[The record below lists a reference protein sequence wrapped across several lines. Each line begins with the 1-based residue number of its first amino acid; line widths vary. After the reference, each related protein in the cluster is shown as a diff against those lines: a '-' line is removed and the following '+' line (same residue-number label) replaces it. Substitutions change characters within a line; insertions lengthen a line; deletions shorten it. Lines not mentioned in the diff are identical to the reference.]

1 MLGLFPRFE
10 MKNPLDRLMQSNL
23 KFWKRSTPQEIGLE
37 TSSGSHPLAP
47 PHHATFPTK
56 ILKDFINNVV
66 KKENPVVLD
75 IGPVI
80 GSNIEYFLNFGIKI
94 YMEDFLAA
102 YNKPRYTVFVD
113 DKLTLDEKK
122 FFSENFS
129 YGDNYFD
136 GLICWDILNYLETKF
151 ARSFVE
157 KISAKMKPSS
167 FVLGFF
173 QTLKGKGPAAVH
185 KYRVLDE
192 SNLEYIPLE
201 LKMEA
206 RKIYQSREINQ
217 LFPGYQ
223 SQKFYLLK
231 HNVLEVLLK
240 KC

>member
-1 MLGLFPRFE
+1 
-10 MKNPLDRLMQSNL
+10 MKNPLDRLTQSNL
-23 KFWKRSTPQEIGLE
+23 KFWKKSAPQQSEEE
-37 TSSGSHPLAP
+37 TSPDSKELSLPR
-47 PHHATFPTK
+47 HASFPTK
-56 ILKDFINNVV
+56 ILKDFIDNVV
-66 KKENPVVLD
+66 RKENPVVLD

-102 YNKPRYTVFVD
+102 YNKPKYTVFLD

-136 GLICWDILNYLETKF
+136 GLICWDILSYLETKF
-151 ARSFVE
+151 ARTFVE
-157 KISAKMKPSS
+157 KISAKMKPTS

-173 QTLKGKGPAAVH
+173 QTLKGKGPAPVH

-192 SNLEYIPLE
+192 FNLEHIPVE
-201 LKMEA
+201 LKMET

-231 HNVLEVLLK
+231 HNILEVLLK
-240 KC
+240 KV

>member
-1 MLGLFPRFE
+1 
-10 MKNPLDRLMQSNL
+10 MKNPLDRLIQSNL
-23 KFWKRSTPQEIGLE
+23 KFWKRSAAQEIEPEPSPDSKQL
-37 TSSGSHPLAP
+37 SLPR
-47 PHHATFPTK
+47 HASFPTK
-56 ILKDFINNVV
+56 ILKDFIDNVV

-75 IGPVI
+75 IGPVT

-102 YNKPRYTVFVD
+102 YNKPKYTVFVD
-113 DKLTLDEKK
+113 DQLTLDVRK

-151 ARSFVE
+151 ARTFVE
-157 KISAKMKPSS
+157 KISAKMKPNS
-167 FVLGFF
+167 FVLAFF
-173 QTLKGKGPAAVH
+173 QTLRGQSPAPVH
-185 KYRVLDE
+185 KYRVVDE
-192 SNLEYIPLE
+192 FSLEYIPLE
-201 LKMEA
+201 LKMEI

-231 HNVLEVLLK
+231 HNILEVLLRK
-240 KC
+240 V

>member
-1 MLGLFPRFE
+1 
-10 MKNPLDRLMQSNL
+10 MKNPLDRLIQSNL
-23 KFWKRSTPQEIGLE
+23 KFWKRSIPQEIEVEPSTVPKQL
-37 TSSGSHPLAP
+37 SSPA
-47 PHHATFPTK
+47 HASFPTK
-56 ILKDFINNVV
+56 ILKDFIDNVV
-66 KKENPVVLD
+66 KKDNPVVLD
-75 IGPVI
+75 IGPVV

-102 YNKPRYTVFVD
+102 YNKPKYTVFVD

-129 YGDNYFD
+129 YGNDYFD

-151 ARSFVE
+151 ARTFVE
-157 KISAKMKPSS
+157 KISPKMKPNS

-173 QTLKGKGPAAVH
+173 RTLKGIGPAPLH

-201 LKMEA
+201 LKMET

-231 HNVLEVLLK
+231 HNILEVLLK
-240 KC
+240 KG